1 MIMKKY
7 IYLFLIFWSCNIIEY
22 TPQEIENFIP
32 VKSSIIIKINN
43 LGKFKS
49 DIANNELLLKVSKL
63 DSKYNFK
70 SQLGLI
76 NNFNDNSEILI
87 CLSNISNEN
96 VFTVITK
103 DSASNHKLY
112 HKSINGI
119 NIYSNSLT
127 NVNGIT
133 ARVDDKYNKYKKT
146 FNKNSS
152 FSVILNDSL
161 GKEFIDAGFNSDFEN
176 NKHSIGFGV
185 DLFNNKI
192 LLNGLIFIDDS
203 TKVSNNVFQGS
214 TSGQLKN
221 YQIAPKNSNSLKS
234 FNFTNSNNYLKNK
247 KLDIQNE
254 DEYSKILNENSSE
267 VSRLII
273 NDNEV
278 FIIKSNNIE
287 LFNNYLSRNKNINS
301 AYRGFN
307 IYSNNNLKINPF
319 ISLVNFKNKKKI
331 LIFKDHIVFSDNEG
345 VLKNIVNENLN
356 GNTLEKNENFNNSL
370 SEISNYST
378 LNYNSFSASNYNIFE
393 ELNILNTSHDFSESC
408 FQLAQDNG
416 IIHFNAVISR
426 PQSTKDSA
434 KLTKQFDV
442 KIDEEI
448 LMNPHFVKNHITK
461 KLDIVV
467 QDIKNNLY
475 LISNKGKVIW
485 KRNIGSPILGKI
497 LQIDLYKNGRLQ
509 LIFNTKN
516 KIYVLDR
523 NGNQVTP
530 FPKNFKDPITLPIS
544 VFDYD
549 VNKSYR
555 ILVTQGSEL
564 LMFDKKGKKV
574 NGFKYLESRDQI
586 TSTAKHFRVLNKDF
600 IVFKTGNKLKILNRR
615 GKERIKVKGEINF
628 SEQDIFK
635 LNNKLTTSTHDQKL
649 IQIAV
654 NGDLSSTELNN
665 SKNLRLYI
673 YKNNTLILDENEL
686 KLNSKSIDMPFSN
699 YNMPSIKEINNKL
712 LISLFD
718 TQNNKSYLFDK
729 NLKLLSSFPIYS
741 LIPTE
746 IGDMNSDKKIEIII
760 SNKNKT
766 ISTYTIN

>member
-7 IYLFLIFWSCNIIEY
+7 ICLFLIFWSCNIIEY

-32 VKSSIIIKINN
+32 AKSSIIIKINN

-49 DIANNELLLKVSKL
+49 DIANNEVLLNISQL

-76 NNFNDNSEILI
+76 NNFSDNSVVLI
-87 CLSNISNEN
+87 CLSNNSNEN
-96 VFTVITK
+96 VFTLITK
-103 DSASNHKLY
+103 DSTSSHKLY

-127 NVNGIT
+127 NVNDIN
-133 ARVDDKYNKYKKT
+133 ARVNDEYNKYKKA
-146 FNKNSS
+146 FNTNSS

-161 GKEFIDAGFNSDFEN
+161 SKGFIDTIFDSNFEN
-176 NKHSIGFGV
+176 YKNSIGFGV
-185 DLFNNKI
+185 DLFNDKI

-203 TKVSNNVFQGS
+203 TKVANNVFEGS
-214 TSGQLKN
+214 TSSRLRN

-234 FNFTNSNNYLKNK
+234 FNFTSSNNYLKNRS
-247 KLDIQNE
+247 LDIQNE

-267 VSRLII
+267 VSKLII
-273 NDNEV
+273 NDDEV

-307 IYSNNNLKINPF
+307 IYSNSDLKINPF

-331 LIFKDHIVFSDNEG
+331 LIFKDQIVFSDNED
-345 VLKNIVNENLN
+345 VLKKIINENLN

-378 LNYNSFSASNYNIFE
+378 LNNNYFSASNFDIFK
-393 ELNILNTSHDFSESC
+393 ELNILNTSHDFSESS
-408 FQLAQDNG
+408 FQLVQDNG

-426 PQSTKDSA
+426 PRSTKDSS

-448 LMNPHFVKNHITK
+448 LMNPHFVKNHVTR

-485 KRNIGSPILGKI
+485 KKNIGKPILGKI
-497 LQIDLYKNGRLQ
+497 SQIDLYKNGRLQ
-509 LIFNTKN
+509 FIFNTKN

-530 FPKNFKDPITLPIS
+530 FPKNFNDPITLPIS

-549 VNKSYR
+549 KNKNYR
-555 ILVTQGSEL
+555 ILVTQGTEL

-574 NGFKYLESRDQI
+574 NGFKYSKSSDQI
-586 TSTAKHFRVLNKDF
+586 TSAAKHFRILNKDF

-615 GKERIKVKGEINF
+615 GKERIKIKDEINF
-628 SEQDIFK
+628 SEHDVFK
-635 LNNKLTTSTHDQKL
+635 LNNKLTTSTNDQKL

-654 NGDLSSTELNN
+654 NGDFSSTKLNN
-665 SKNLRLYI
+665 SKNLRLNI
-673 YKNNTLILDENEL
+673 YKNSTLILDENKL
-686 KLNSKSIDMPFSN
+686 KLNSKSIDIPFSN
-699 YNMPSIKEINNKL
+699 YIMPLIEEINNNL

-718 TQNNKSYLFDK
+718 TQNNKSYLFDN

-741 LIPTE
+741 LIPLE